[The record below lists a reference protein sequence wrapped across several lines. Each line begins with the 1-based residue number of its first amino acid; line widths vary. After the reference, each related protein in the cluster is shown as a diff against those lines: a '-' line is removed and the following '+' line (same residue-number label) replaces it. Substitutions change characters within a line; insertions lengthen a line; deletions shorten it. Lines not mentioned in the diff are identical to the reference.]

1 MNIKTKY
8 VIGLFVMGIVDVVV
22 PLPILEF
29 TLIYVILSKPPWF
42 KDTVCRIYSE

>member
-8 VIGLFVMGIVDVVV
+8 IIGLFLMGIVDVVV

-29 TLIYVILSKPPWF
+29 ILIYVILSRPPWF
-42 KDTVCRIYSE
+42 KDTVQKIYAE